1 MMHKSPTTRPRFP
14 IEGGL
19 TIHQAADYCNM
30 SYVAFRKQIQRN
42 GLSTDLKFGREPIW
56 TTAYLDRFLAIR
68 LSPRRPVLSTALPD
82 IAKVL
87 AGKRGAA
94 LEAQLVG
101 LLQTGLD
108 TGKLVFNDEEAPVMT
123 SFRYLL
129 SKDAGDWQPVWKK
142 ARRS

>member
-1 MMHKSPTTRPRFP
+1 MMHKTRAPLVD
-14 IEGGL
+14 GL
-19 TIHQAADYCNM
+19 TIHEAAGYCGM
-30 SYVAFRKQIQRN
+30 SYTAFRKQIQRN

-68 LSPRRPVLSTALPD
+68 LSPRRPALSTALPD

-94 LEAQLVG
+94 LEAQLRE

-108 TGKLVFNDEEAPVMT
+108 TGKLVFNDDEAPVMT

-142 ARRS
+142 ARR